1 MCSNL
6 QLIINRSSITRIPQ
20 KYSSVYI
27 YQNTSQICTNTCCR
41 RIPVRPIRFAI
52 ELRTYIIKHLIMLV
66 RTIQMRNLFNIIPLA
81 DNAIQRK
88 PLLPHQGFQHLE
100 NINSLLLNTKIQHIA
115 IKSSRIKKTTIYIL
129 QNNIRKSLVMTMC
142 QTIIFVSFM
151 SRGVFGDVV
160 YEFSLE
166 SYQTLL
172 DSIYFKVIVKS
183 LQVALF
189 TTVACLLLG
198 YPFAYYIARKPPAV
212 ASRLIMLIM
221 IPFWTNSLMR
231 LNSWLLL
238 FQTSGPVNTFL
249 QWAGITSEPV
259 TFIYTDPLVMLGL
272 VTNMLPFAV
281 LPLYST
287 IEKLQNS
294 LLEASSD
301 LGANPR
307 QTFFRITLPLTFPGI
322 FSAVILVFIPSLGIY
337 TVSDML
343 GGGKVL
349 YIGNIIKN
357 QFGSIRNWPLGAALS
372 VLLLVI
378 TGALIFLYTR
388 FSKLEDME
396 VV

>member
-1 MCSNL
+1 M
-6 QLIINRSSITRIPQ
+6 
-20 KYSSVYI
+20 
-27 YQNTSQICTNTCCR
+27 
-41 RIPVRPIRFAI
+41 
-52 ELRTYIIKHLIMLV
+52 
-66 RTIQMRNLFNIIPLA
+66 
-81 DNAIQRK
+81 
-88 PLLPHQGFQHLE
+88 
-100 NINSLLLNTKIQHIA
+100 
-115 IKSSRIKKTTIYIL
+115 
-129 QNNIRKSLVMTMC
+129 
-142 QTIIFVSFM
+142 
-151 SRGVFGDVV
+151 
-160 YEFSLE
+160 
-166 SYQTLL
+166 
-172 DSIYFKVIVKS
+172 
-183 LQVALF
+183 ALF

-198 YPFAYYIARKPPAV
+198 YPFAYYIARKPPEV

-249 QWAGITSEPV
+249 QWAGITSEPI

-357 QFGSIRNWPLGAALS
+357 QFGAIRNWPLGAALS

-378 TGALIFLYTR
+378 TGLLIFVYTR
-388 FSKLEDME
+388 FAKLEDME